1 MQKETY
7 GTFIHQIHNT
17 IEKSMNNQLRKK
29 GLTLSQMNVLL
40 TLISVPEKR
49 LSFKDLEK
57 RLTLAQSTT
66 AGLISRLEQKGLVA
80 VLGDK
85 DDKRIKYVEVTAS
98 GAKYCEDAML
108 EMNDTEEK
116 LVACLSETE
125 RKSFLSLLKKVNDA
139 FLKSECLF

>member
-17 IEKSMNNQLRKK
+17 IEKSVNNQLRKK

-40 TLISVPEKR
+40 TLVSVPEKR
-49 LSFKDLEK
+49 LSFKELEK
-57 RLTLAQSTT
+57 RLILAQSTT

-85 DDKRIKYVEVTAS
+85 DDKRIKYVEITAL
-98 GAKYCEDAML
+98 GTKYCEDAKL

-116 LVACLSETE
+116 LVSCLTETE
-125 RKSFLSLLKKVNDA
+125 RKPFLSLLKKVNET
-139 FLKSECLF
+139 FMKS

>member
-7 GTFIHQIHNT
+7 GIFIHQIHNT
-17 IEKSMNNQLRKK
+17 LEKSMNNQLRKK

-40 TLISVPEKR
+40 TLVSVPEKR
-49 LSFKDLEK
+49 LSFKELEK

-85 DDKRIKYVEVTAS
+85 DDKRVKYVEITAL
-98 GAKYCEDAML
+98 GIKYCEDAKL
-108 EMNDTEEK
+108 EMDDTEEK
-116 LVACLSETE
+116 LVSCLTETE
-125 RKSFLSLLKKVNDA
+125 RKTFLSLLKKVNDT
-139 FLKSECLF
+139 FVKS

>member
-7 GTFIHQIHNT
+7 GIFIHQIHNT
-17 IEKSMNNQLRKK
+17 IEKSVNNQLRKK
-29 GLTLSQMNVLL
+29 GLTFSQMNVLL
-40 TLISVPEKR
+40 TLASIPEKKI
-49 LSFKDLEK
+49 SFKELEK

-66 AGLISRLEQKGLVA
+66 AGLISRLEQKGLAA

-85 DDKRIKYVEVTAS
+85 DDKRIKYVEITAL
-98 GAKYCEDAML
+98 GTKYCEDAKQ

-139 FLKSECLF
+139 LMKS

>member
-7 GTFIHQIHNT
+7 GTFIHHIHNT
-17 IEKSMNNQLRKK
+17 LEKSVNNQLRKK
-29 GLTLSQMNVLL
+29 GLTLSQVNVLL
-40 TLISVPEKR
+40 TLVSIPEKR
-49 LSFKDLEK
+49 LSFKELEK

-85 DDKRIKYVEVTAS
+85 DDKRIKYVEITAL
-98 GAKYCEDAML
+98 GTKYCEDAKL

-116 LVACLSETE
+116 LVSCLSETE
-125 RKSFLSLLKKVNDA
+125 RKTFLSLLKKVNST
-139 FLKSECLF
+139 FMKS

>member
-17 IEKSMNNQLRKK
+17 IEKIMNNQLRKK
-29 GLTLSQMNVLL
+29 GLTLSQMNVL
-40 TLISVPEKR
+40 TLVSVPEKR
-49 LSFKDLEK
+49 LSFKELEK
-57 RLTLAQSTT
+57 QLTLAQSTT

-85 DDKRIKYVEVTAS
+85 DDKRIKYVEITAS
-98 GAKYCEDAML
+98 GTKYCEDARL

-116 LVACLSETE
+116 LVSCLSETE
-125 RKSFLSLLKKVNDA
+125 RKEFFSLLKKVNDT
-139 FLKSECLF
+139 FIKS